1 MSGEKIIIS
10 EELQK
15 EMLEFFLKTSI
26 PRKKKLKAEQ
36 EKARLLSEIENQNS
50 DRSVENGSKNGNI
63 CKS

>member
-1 MSGEKIIIS
+1 MSEEKIIIS

-26 PRKKKLKAEQ
+26 PRKKKLKSEQ
-36 EKARLLSEIENQNS
+36 EKACLLSEIENQNS